1 MKKPMKDQQDISRYS
16 ENAAH
21 HEAAKEKADERLA
34 RTAGSAIFVTC
45 QDCGTKY
52 EMGNGQL
59 AAAEKRGHYHHLGHC
74 PKCDR
79 KTWSEAFPVR
89 PMTRAEIAAAF
100 HAQNAPVVA
109 PPPQDSDS
117 K

>member
-1 MKKPMKDQQDISRYS
+1 MKDQQDISRYS

-21 HEAAKEKADERLA
+21 HEAAKEKANERLA
-34 RTAGSAIFVTC
+34 PTAGSAIFVTC
-45 QDCGTKY
+45 QDCQTKY

-59 AAAEKRGHYHHLGHC
+59 AADYQKRGHYRHLGHC

-79 KTWSEAFPVR
+79 KTWSEPFPVR

-100 HAQNAPVVA
+100 HSQNAQAIATHPA
-109 PPPQDSDS
+109 PDCPIQ

>member
-1 MKKPMKDQQDISRYS
+1 MSEISNTT
-16 ENAAH
+16 EH
-21 HEAAKEKADERLA
+21 PAKEETL
-34 RTAGSAIFVTC
+34 AGSPALPCSAILVTC

-79 KTWSEAFPVR
+79 KTWSEPFPVR

-100 HAQNAPVVA
+100 HSQNAGGDA
-109 PPPQDSDS
+109 PGANG
-117 K
+117 

>member
-1 MKKPMKDQQDISRYS
+1 MKTDSDTPQ
-16 ENAAH
+16 
-21 HEAAKEKADERLA
+21 EADG
-34 RTAGSAIFVTC
+34 AGSSPSSCSASSSGLLVSC
-45 QDCGTKY
+45 QDCGTRY

-79 KTWSEAFPVR
+79 KTWSEPFPVR

-100 HAQNAPVVA
+100 HSPQNANVEGQA
-109 PPPQDSDS
+109 DNATPQTE
-117 K
+117 KGN